1 MSEFALVWV
10 EWDVWGCFGMQEH
23 DLAQWDRLAGSP
35 YPSVGRSSSNVSS
48 LDLDLESVS
57 SDDMEDDDE
66 GSQRKLDSAVHI
78 DELDHDFAYS
88 FFVRQGSYSFL
99 RGPNGR
105 MYENRRPVYPVCVS
119 ATSIRW
125 SPFLLANGQ
134 FAHEFELLDAED
146 KTTSTITLHPDLSLI
161 LQHNHYSRLMRAA
174 GMAPASLRVEFADI
188 RARRQELLTLFGGIS
203 SGSMYLPTGEVV
215 TGNQMTPS
223 SSSFLTPVVPS
234 QFDTH
239 ELAQHASTAW
249 LAVCHELVALSHL
262 VTNACKQ
269 HNANELGTAQSQL
282 QAASVA

>member
-1 MSEFALVWV
+1 M
-10 EWDVWGCFGMQEH
+10 WGCFGMQEH

-57 SDDMEDDDE
+57 SDDDMDDEGE
-66 GSQRKLDSAVHI
+66 GSQRKLDSAIHI
-78 DELDHDFAYS
+78 DELENDFAYS

-105 MYENRRPVYPVCVS
+105 MYENRLPVYPVCVS

-125 SPFLLANGQ
+125 SPYLLASGQ
-134 FAHEFELLDAED
+134 FAHEFELLDAD
-146 KTTSTITLHPDLSLI
+146 NKTTSTIVLHPDLALTLTHS
-161 LQHNHYSRLMRAA
+161 HYSRLMRAA

-215 TGNQMTPS
+215 TGKQMTPS
-223 SSSFLTPVVPS
+223 SSSFLTPVVPA
-234 QFDTH
+234 QFETH
-239 ELAQHASTAW
+239 ELAQHAHEAW
-249 LAVCHELVALSHL
+249 VAVCNELVALSHL

-269 HNANELGTAQSQL
+269 HNVSELAKASVQSQL